1 MSRGNRRHFWTNF
14 LPVSLP
20 VASQLRANA
29 RWPHC
34 VSFTQEAD
42 CSPLPS
48 PCFPLGSG
56 TLGPP
61 RRVKTARGPSLIV
74 ARSASFLMAHR
85 ALVLALTG
93 GVGSPQPE
101 PGRLTG
107 NLLPLRPCLVGR
119 ATPVAAPAPPQSSP
133 VDGVC
138 RRV

>member
-42 CSPLPS
+42 CSP
-48 PCFPLGSG
+48 
-56 TLGPP
+56 PP

-85 ALVLALTG
+85 TLVLALTG